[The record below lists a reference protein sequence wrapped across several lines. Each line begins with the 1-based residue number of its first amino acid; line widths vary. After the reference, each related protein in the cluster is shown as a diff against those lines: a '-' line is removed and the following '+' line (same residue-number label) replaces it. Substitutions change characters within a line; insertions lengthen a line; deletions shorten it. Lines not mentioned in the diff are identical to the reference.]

1 MPVRVKFFVIIFAI
15 ILFGC
20 QTELPVPPN
29 VNSDLKI
36 PISEPDHQ
44 PEEVKLTSNY
54 LNSPLPRQTLL
65 LQSDLQLEN
74 FVQAN
79 NEFAVAIFQQLRS
92 ENPGQNM
99 IFSPHSI
106 SLALAMTYAGAGGQT
121 AEEMRTI
128 LGINQDDPSFHQN
141 WNTLDQWLATRTK
154 EIQANSPDYMLRLT
168 NAVWAQQDYL
178 FNSAYLD
185 LLSSFYGS
193 GLHTIDFNGFP
204 EPSRLE
210 INHWVAENTNQK
222 IIELISE
229 GAIKTLTRM
238 VLVNAIYLNA
248 PWKQAFN
255 TEFTT
260 KQSFFKIDQQVV
272 DVDMMEK
279 TINLPYLVT
288 DQVAMVEIPYIG
300 DDLAMVL
307 LMPESK
313 SYETFVSALDE
324 SMISDLI
331 SQETWGEV
339 ELQIPRF
346 KVENK
351 FQLNKVLGKLGMNQA
366 FDPNLADFSAMAEGK
381 DLYIDQVIHQAV
393 IAVDEAGTEAAAATA
408 VIMLGKGFNPSEPQ
422 KITFDHPFL
431 FFIRDTKS
439 GSILF
444 LGQILNPNE
453 SGIFEK

>member
-1 MPVRVKFFVIIFAI
+1 MPGKLKIIAIVLII
-15 ILFGC
+15 ILSGC
-20 QTELPVPPN
+20 QTELTATPDITN
-29 VNSDLKI
+29 ELKI
-36 PISEPDHQ
+36 PTSEPDQQ
-44 PEEVKLTSNY
+44 PVEVKLTSKF
-54 LNSPLPRQTLL
+54 LNSSLPRQTFILP
-65 LQSDLQLEN
+65 SDQQLDS
-74 FVQAN
+74 FVHAN
-79 NEFAVAIFQQLRS
+79 NEFALALFQQLRS

-106 SLALAMTYAGAGGQT
+106 SYALAMTYAGAGGQT

-128 LGINQDDPSFHQN
+128 LEINQDDLTFHQN
-141 WNTLDQWLATRTK
+141 WNNLDQWLAARTK
-154 EIQANSPDYMLRLT
+154 EIQANSPDYQLRLT
-168 NAVWAQQDYL
+168 NAVWAQQNYP
-178 FNSAYLD
+178 FNNSYLD

-193 GLHTIDFNGFP
+193 GLHTVDFNGFP

-210 INHWVAENTNQK
+210 INNWVAENTNQK

-229 GAIKTLTRM
+229 GAIKPLTRM

-260 KQSFFKIDQQVV
+260 KQSFFKMDQQAV
-272 DVDMMEK
+272 DVEMMEK

-288 DQVAMVEIPYIG
+288 DQISMVEIPYIG

-313 SYETFVSALDE
+313 SFDSFVSALDE
-324 SMISDLI
+324 SMVSDLI
-331 SQETWGEV
+331 SQKTWGEV
-339 ELQIPRF
+339 NLKIPRF
-346 KVENK
+346 KAENK
-351 FQLNKVLGKLGMNQA
+351 FQLNNVLEKLGMKQA
-366 FDPNLADFSAMAEGK
+366 FDPNLANFSAMAEGN

-431 FFIRDTKS
+431 FFIRDTQS

-444 LGQILNPNE
+444 LGQILNPNDR
-453 SGIFEK
+453 

>member
-1 MPVRVKFFVIIFAI
+1 MPGKLKSLVIVLTM
-15 ILFGC
+15 ILCGC
-20 QTELPVPPN
+20 QTELTTTPN
-29 VNSDLKI
+29 NTSDLQI
-36 PISEPDHQ
+36 PTSEPVQQ
-44 PEEVKLTSNY
+44 PVELKLTSKY
-54 LNSPLPRQTLL
+54 LNSPLPRQTVL
-65 LQSDLQLEN
+65 LQSDQQLDN

-79 NEFAVAIFQQLRS
+79 NEFALAIFQQLRS

-106 SLALAMTYAGAGGQT
+106 LFALAMTYAGAGGQT
-121 AEEMRTI
+121 ADEMRTV
-128 LGINQDDPSFHQN
+128 LGINQDDLSFHQN
-141 WNTLDQWLATRTK
+141 WNTLDIWLATRTK

-168 NAVWAQQDYL
+168 NAVWAQQDYP
-178 FNSAYLD
+178 FNSSYLD
-185 LLSSFYGS
+185 LLSSYYGS
-193 GLHTIDFNGFP
+193 GLHTIDFSGFP

-210 INHWVAENTNQK
+210 INNWVAENTSQK
-222 IIELISE
+222 IIELIPE
-229 GAIKTLTRM
+229 GAIKPLTRM

-255 TEFTT
+255 SEFTT
-260 KQSFFKIDQQVV
+260 KQSFFKLDQQVV
-272 DVDMMEK
+272 DVNMMEK

-288 DQVAMVEIPYIG
+288 DQVSMVEIPYIG

-313 SYETFVSALDE
+313 SYDSFVSALDE
-324 SMISDLI
+324 SMIADLI

-339 ELQIPRF
+339 ELKIPRF
-346 KVENK
+346 KAENK
-351 FQLNKVLGKLGMNQA
+351 FQLNNVLGKMGMKQA
-366 FDPNLADFSAMAEGK
+366 FDPNLADFSAMAEGNN
-381 DLYIDQVIHQAV
+381 LYIDQVIHQAV

-408 VIMLGKGFNPSEPQ
+408 VIILGKGFNLSEPQ

-444 LGQILNPNE
+444 LGQILNPND
-453 SGIFEK
+453 S